1 MRRHWLALLTLVL
14 GVSACQ
20 RHAGTEGGARPSSSG
35 AAAAIG
41 SAAAQTAASSQP
53 PLVNSSAT
61 LTPAIPNLPKLK
73 SIIKKP
79 FPEGADEKTVCEAVD
94 SKEPNAWVRF
104 GHIVPAYITG
114 ALYVLEA
121 GPAAKDQLKKY
132 IEKDYTHPH
141 YVLQASCRDD
151 RILLYLRNMFEES
164 EYRGKPFGRVHLSGE
179 LEKRLGIKTLESFHF
194 GYGDVLAQY
203 CRADA
208 ELCEELVKLNSRNE
222 GTGLCSKALS
232 LVRISIGDSNYSQM
246 LSKCQQLPASMKA
259 CAYFD
264 YTKGTRAEYDTGKR
278 CSREIREA
286 LAF

>member
-1 MRRHWLALLTLVL
+1 
-14 GVSACQ
+14 
-20 RHAGTEGGARPSSSG
+20 
-35 AAAAIG
+35 
-41 SAAAQTAASSQP
+41 
-53 PLVNSSAT
+53 LVNSSAT

-121 GPAAKDQLKKY
+121 GPAAKDQLKKF

-141 YVLQASCRDD
+141 DVLQASCRSD
-151 RILLYLRNMFEES
+151 RILLYLRSMFEES

-208 ELCEELVKLNSRNE
+208 ELCEELVKLNSWNK
-222 GTGLCSKALS
+222 GKGLCVGALR
-232 LVRISIGDSNYSQM
+232 LVQTSIGDSNYSQM
-246 LSKCQQLPASMKA
+246 LSRCQQLPASMKT
-259 CAYFD
+259 CAYYG
-264 YTKGTRAEYDTGKR
+264 YTKGTREESETQQI
-278 CSREIREA
+278 CTREIREA
-286 LAF
+286 LGF